1 MKRAII
7 TGATGTVGT
16 AIIQELIKSNVEVLV
31 FCRHDSKR
39 ISQIPQS
46 PLVTIK
52 YCSLHD
58 LANVEN
64 DSEKKYDVFYH
75 LAWEGTSGEARDN
88 YYLQNKN
95 VQYALDAVGVAKR
108 FGCDTFIGVGSQAE
122 YGRVEGML
130 KPDTPTFPT
139 MGYGIG
145 KLSAGLLTRQYARQL
160 GLKHIWVRILS
171 VYGPN
176 DGKQSLT
183 VSTINKLLAGEVPQL
198 TKGDQMWDFLYSGD
212 AAKAFVLLG
221 DKGVNGKTYVLGSGK
236 VKRLREYIEDLRDV
250 VSPNSDLAF
259 GAIDYYPHQ
268 VMQLQADT
276 TELEQDTG
284 WRPTV
289 EFRDGIKQLL
299 RWILGK

>member
-39 ISQIPQS
+39 ISQIPQNS
-46 PLVTIK
+46 LVTIK
-52 YCSLHD
+52 YCSLDD

-95 VQYALDAVGVAKR
+95 VKYALDAVGVAKR

-130 KPDTPTFPT
+130 KPNTPTFPT

-268 VMQLQADT
+268 VMHLQADT
-276 TELEQDTG
+276 TELVQDTG
-284 WRPTV
+284 WSPTV

-299 RWILGK
+299 HWILKK